1 MHILDE
7 VALRQGCEARLNSMT
22 SCHPTQ
28 KAIDEI
34 LATIFGGD
42 EMVPEEEALINCHSE
57 TELEMRF
64 DALKPIWDT
73 NANGQSQEN
82 RIVEVQSILK
92 LLYGAKT
99 LLFTKKFLI

>member
-7 VALRQGCEARLNSMT
+7 TALRQGCEAQLSSMT
-22 SCHPTQ
+22 SCRPTQ

-34 LATIFGGD
+34 LATIFGGGD

-64 DALKPIWDT
+64 EVLKPIWDT
-73 NANGQSQEN
+73 NARGQ
-82 RIVEVQSILK
+82 LK
-92 LLYGAKT
+92 ERGK
-99 LLFTKKFLI
+99 